1 MKILALETTGSA
13 CSVALWRDGGVVAR
27 RFEAMTRG
35 HAERLVPMIGEVLA
49 EAGVTAEA
57 VDRLAVTVGPGAFT
71 GLRVG
76 LATARGLALAT
87 GRPLVGVTTFEAIAH
102 ALPLESRRGRSLLV
116 AVDSRRTELFLRLF
130 DATLTLTPSSL
141 DGDSSRLPSDAGP
154 PSRPDTGDV
163 SVSGLAGIIPAGLDG
178 DSSRLPS
185 DAGRAHPR
193 PWLRVHED
201 AGPPSR
207 PDTGDASVSRL
218 AGITHEPPPLS
229 PEACARWLPPGPL
242 LVAGCGAAAL
252 RDILGDRPDTVFTD
266 DPGWADAAVVADF
279 AAQLAPGAGW
289 PPRPLYLRAPDATL
303 PGEGRRS

>member
-163 SVSGLAGIIPAGLDG
+163 SVSGLAGIIPSGLDG

-207 PDTGDASVSRL
+207 PDTGDVSVSRL
-218 AGITHEPPPLS
+218 AGITEQVPVPT
-229 PEACARWLPPGPL
+229 
-242 LVAGCGAAAL
+242 AL
-252 RDILGDRPDTVFTD
+252 
-266 DPGWADAAVVADF
+266 ADAYRRGTGLFFVHERTQERGRVGPF
-279 AAQLAPGAGW
+279 LRNRTRESCY
-289 PPRPLYLRAPDATL
+289 RPTQGCP
-303 PGEGRRS
+303 

>member
-49 EAGVTAEA
+49 EAGLTAEA

-87 GRPLVGVTTFEAIAH
+87 GRPLIGVTTFEAIAH
-102 ALPLESRRGRSLLV
+102 ALSLESRRGRSVLV
-116 AVDSRRTELFLRLF
+116 AVDSRRTELFLQLF
-130 DATLTLTPSSL
+130 DATLTP
-141 DGDSSRLPSDAGP
+141 
-154 PSRPDTGDV
+154 
-163 SVSGLAGIIPAGLDG
+163 
-178 DSSRLPS
+178 
-185 DAGRAHPR
+185 
-193 PWLRVHED
+193 
-201 AGPPSR
+201 
-207 PDTGDASVSRL
+207 
-218 AGITHEPPPLS
+218 THEPPPLS

-242 LVAGCGAAAL
+242 LVAGSGAAAL
-252 RDILGDRPDTVFTD
+252 CDSLANRPDTVFING
-266 DPGWADAAVVADF
+266 PGWPDAAVVADF

-303 PGEGRRS
+303 PGEGRQS

>member
-1 MKILALETTGSA
+1 MKMLALETTGSA

-154 PSRPDTGDV
+154 PSRPDTGDA
-163 SVSGLAGIIPAGLDG
+163 SVSGLAGIAHGVMR
-178 DSSRLPS
+178 SRG
-185 DAGRAHPR
+185 A
-193 PWLRVHED
+193 
-201 AGPPSR
+201 
-207 PDTGDASVSRL
+207 VS
-218 AGITHEPPPLS
+218 P
-229 PEACARWLPPGPL
+229 
-242 LVAGCGAAAL
+242 CGK
-252 RDILGDRPDTVFTD
+252 V
-266 DPGWADAAVVADF
+266 
-279 AAQLAPGAGW
+279 
-289 PPRPLYLRAPDATL
+289 
-303 PGEGRRS
+303 RRSLPKPRKHRSPSADGVFNRVY